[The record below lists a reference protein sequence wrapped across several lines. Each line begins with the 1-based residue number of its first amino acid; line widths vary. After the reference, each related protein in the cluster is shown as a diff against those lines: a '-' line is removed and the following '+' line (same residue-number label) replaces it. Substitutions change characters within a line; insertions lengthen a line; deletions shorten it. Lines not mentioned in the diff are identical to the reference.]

1 MVSPTPAVDASHR
14 MPGAASLHVPGN
26 GPALPLLLV
35 ENGEPAEAAPTALPH
50 RDFSGHAA
58 DPWMGSG
65 SMMAVTTRRGE
76 ETWRT
81 KSTGDTG
88 CSAVEVTL
96 GRLFRLTGLTAPEMA
111 LARNV
116 DLLPPGELHVA
127 SRFDDRYQ
135 DLGQFLTTD
144 VAERVVAGDD
154 AARAER
160 YRELRARHACAVDAC
175 ERVLQRAGVERF
187 WQLQRPDLVTEHA
200 RQDQARFEAL
210 EAMNRMLPVALR
222 CEQLRHYVASAWLD
236 NWDHL
241 NYRMENTGFT
251 VRDGQPHAMTVDFGS
266 CGPLGFRNLRN
277 GALLPKAASGDIAM
291 IQRPAALFP
300 IPEAHLHHAD
310 LLDTGGDDP
319 GALQDTLRWPYGFQS
334 ESIVEMLRPPVA
346 ADPAVADTL
355 AEMGYRLALLPR
367 AAIDA
372 TVQQGWQAPEAR
384 STTLWPD
391 ADAFVRQLD
400 ARRNTLLE
408 RHDAATLAHWV
419 NENPERAAQVRE
431 EMCEA
436 VRQAF
441 GAGGAAAPCITEL
454 EHRHCAVSDGVLP
467 GTAPA
472 HAAVNGL
479 TRELRSLQLLHDCC
493 QRLQAAQLGGD
504 PARITAIAEELLSPS
519 LFGQL
524 LLNLEMGPGA
534 QVRSRAAFEANH
546 AWMILIDRLVQ
557 NGSLNAQRVANC
569 LLEPFEGSAY
579 PPNVGAHAGR
589 DPVLGMAFIGLLE
602 TLMAASTDL
611 TPTQL
616 RERLLA
622 AKTRGYPN
630 FYSALAASGASVQ
643 WDGVLQNAGLMPTTT
658 EYIRLRSLWSLAVMK
673 VNHASRRGD
682 EPVVVPAR
690 QQAVAGMDLG
700 GILDHLRSTCGPQ
713 RIADMELTLLREKVY
728 STMKLTSAEEDKAIR
743 DVVEQAVSDAWK
755 KALTRH
761 RLPSSIPAPTDLV
774 RKQQDSALADYR
786 KTMRE
791 LRRADA
797 EALIVQ
803 GEARYVQ
810 AVLEDPQLSIAD
822 RRGQLAQR
830 AEAISTG
837 IRAMVRSAAGVE
849 GPPSAGSD
857 LDAAAHGHLEAA
869 VGQAALQV
877 VAAVQASAQANA
889 RQQAAEQARERA
901 SRSAQSHATQQARRA
916 VPAALA
922 AGIATHAQAEAAK
935 AAKQRATEKARQE
948 AATRAARDTAVS
960 NSVANAEIAT
970 RLALLKAPDAPGASS
985 STSRVTDDQIT
996 ARLRNLRLPDASP
1009 AAASRRGPAVR
1020 QREAEYLD
1028 PKSGRPMTRVKD
1040 H

>member
-1 MVSPTPAVDASHR
+1 MVSPTPAVDAAYR
-14 MPGAASLHVPGN
+14 LPGGASLHVPGD

-35 ENGEPAEAAPTALPH
+35 ENSEPVAPGPNTLAHL
-50 RDFSGHAA
+50 DFSGCPA
-58 DPWMGSG
+58 DPWAGRG

-76 ETWRT
+76 ATWRT

-111 LARNV
+111 LASNV
-116 DLLPPGELHVA
+116 DMLPRDELHVA

-135 DLGQFLTTD
+135 DLGQFLTSD
-144 VAERVVAGDD
+144 VAERVVAGAD
-154 AARAER
+154 ATRAER
-160 YRELRARHACAVDAC
+160 YRELRARHGCAVDAC
-175 ERVLQRAGVERF
+175 ERVLQRAGVTHF
-187 WQLQRPDLVTEHA
+187 WQLQRPDLVAEHA

-222 CEQLRHYVASAWLD
+222 CEQLRHYVASTWLD

-241 NYRMENTGFT
+241 NYRMENTGYT
-251 VRDGQPHAMTVDFGS
+251 VRDGQPRAMTVDFGS

-277 GALLPKAASGDIAM
+277 GALLPKAASGDIAI

-300 IPEAHLHHAD
+300 IPEAHVHRAD
-310 LLDTGGDDP
+310 LFDTGGDDP

-367 AAIDA
+367 TAIDA
-372 TVQQGWQAPEAR
+372 IVQQGWQAPEAQ
-384 STTLWPD
+384 STTPWPD
-391 ADAFVRQLD
+391 ADAFIRQLD
-400 ARRNTLLE
+400 ARRNTLLG
-408 RHDAATLAHWV
+408 RYDAATLAQWV
-419 NENPERAAQVRE
+419 NDDPERAAQVRE
-431 EMCEA
+431 EMREA

-441 GAGGAAAPCITEL
+441 GPGAAGTPCLEEL
-454 EHRHCAVSDGVLP
+454 DHRHRTVSEGVLP
-467 GTAPA
+467 GIAPA
-472 HAAVNGL
+472 RAAINGL

-493 QRLQAAQLGGD
+493 QRLQAAQSGGD

-534 QVRSRAAFEANH
+534 QVRSRAAFQANH

-557 NGSLNAQRVANC
+557 SGTLSAQRVANC

-579 PPNVGAHAGR
+579 PPNIGVHAGR
-589 DPVLGMAFIGLLE
+589 DPALGMAFIGLLE

-611 TPTQL
+611 TPAQL
-616 RERLLA
+616 RERLLT
-622 AKTRGYPN
+622 AKIKGFPN
-630 FYSALAASGASVQ
+630 FYAALAASGASVQ
-643 WDGVLQNAGLMPTTT
+643 WDGVLQNAGLMSTTT

-682 EPVVVPAR
+682 EPVVVPAP
-690 QQAVAGMDLG
+690 QQAVAAMDLV
-700 GILDHLRSTCGPQ
+700 GILDHLVRAYGPQ
-713 RIADMELTLLREKVY
+713 RIADMELPLLREKVY
-728 STMKLTSAEEDKAIR
+728 ATMKLTSAEEDKAINGA
-743 DVVEQAVSDAWK
+743 VAQAVSEAWK
-755 KALTRH
+755 KALTQH

-774 RKQQDSALADYR
+774 RGQQDIALADYR
-786 KTMRE
+786 KTLHG

-803 GEARYVQ
+803 GEARYLQ
-810 AVLEDPQLSIAD
+810 DVLEDPPLSIAD

-830 AEAISTG
+830 ASEISAD
-837 IRAMVRSAAGVE
+837 IRVMVRNAAGMD
-849 GPPSAGSD
+849 GPPPAGSD
-857 LDAAAHGHLEAA
+857 LDAAAQGHLEAA
-869 VGQAALQV
+869 VSQAAQQV
-877 VAAVQASAQANA
+877 VAAVQASAQVDA
-889 RQQAAEQARERA
+889 RKQAAEQARERA
-901 SRSAQSHATQQARRA
+901 TRSAQSHAAQQARRA

-922 AGIATHAQAEAAK
+922 ARVATHAQAEAAK

-948 AATRAARDTAVS
+948 AAARAARDAAIS
-960 NSVANAEIAT
+960 SSAANATIAT
-970 RLALLKAPDAPGASS
+970 QLALLKAPDAPGASS
-985 STSRVTDDQIT
+985 SPSPVTDDQLRT
-996 ARLRNLRLPDASP
+996 RLRNLRLPDASP
-1009 AAASRRGPAVR
+1009 VAASRRGHVVR
-1020 QREAEYLD
+1020 QRVAEYLD
-1028 PKSGRPMTRVKD
+1028 PKSGRPMTRVKE